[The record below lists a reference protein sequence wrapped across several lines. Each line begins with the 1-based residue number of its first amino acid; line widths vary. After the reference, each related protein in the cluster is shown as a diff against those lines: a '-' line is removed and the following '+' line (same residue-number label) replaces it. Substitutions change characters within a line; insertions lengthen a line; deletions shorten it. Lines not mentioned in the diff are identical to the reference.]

1 MYYTLR
7 IEVDLPSFKQFPLN
21 YTTLFKL
28 RVHLSFKA
36 RLLPGA
42 TGDFFIH
49 LTLLWVSML

>member
-28 RVHLSFKA
+28 RVHFSFKA

-49 LTLLWVSML
+49 LTVLWVSML